1 MEQIT
6 IREYTAA
13 DETAWVRC
21 RVISFLDCSYW
32 NDVKREKERY
42 PHPGISLVADADGMI
57 VGLIDGELD
66 SEDLTVRDHG
76 RGAVV
81 WHMAVLPEYRR
92 FGVGMAL
99 WKEMEKRLIRAGV
112 THCELWTQEDT
123 AANQFYQRMGLR
135 LQPEHTVGMALWKEM
150 EKRLIRAGVT
160 HCELWTQEDTA
171 ANQFYQRMGLRLQ
184 PEHTWLR
191 CYADAKHRTLLV
203 DRDRLGS
210 IYGVEELVFGA
221 KPEDRERLRPLC
233 HRIDEVRLYTKE
245 LSGET

>member
-42 PHPGISLVADADGMI
+42 PHPGISLVADAGGMI

-99 WKEMEKRLIRAGV
+99 WKEMEKRLM
-112 THCELWTQEDT
+112 
-123 AANQFYQRMGLR
+123 RM
-135 LQPEHTVGMALWKEM
+135 
-150 EKRLIRAGVT
+150 GVT

-191 CYADAKHRTLLV
+191 CYADAKHGTLLV

>member
-42 PHPGISLVADADGMI
+42 PHPGISLVADAGGMI

-99 WKEMEKRLIRAGV
+99 WKEMEKRLM
-112 THCELWTQEDT
+112 
-123 AANQFYQRMGLR
+123 RM
-135 LQPEHTVGMALWKEM
+135 
-150 EKRLIRAGVT
+150 GVT

>member
-21 RVISFLDCSYW
+21 RVISFLDSSYW

-42 PHPGISLVADADGMI
+42 PHPCISLVADDGGMI
-57 VGLIDGELD
+57 VGLIDAELD

-99 WKEMEKRLIRAGV
+99 WKEMEKRLMRMGV

-123 AANQFYQRMGLR
+123 AANQFYQ
-135 LQPEHTVGMALWKEM
+135 H
-150 EKRLIRAGVT
+150 
-160 HCELWTQEDTA
+160 
-171 ANQFYQRMGLRLQ
+171 MGLRLQ

>member
-13 DETAWVRC
+13 DEIAWVRC
-21 RVISFLDCSYW
+21 RVISFLDSSYW

-42 PHPGISLVADADGMI
+42 PHPSISLVADDGGMI
-57 VGLIDGELD
+57 VGLIDAELD

-99 WKEMEKRLIRAGV
+99 WKEMEKRLMRMGV

-123 AANQFYQRMGLR
+123 AANQFYQHMGLR
-135 LQPEHTVGMALWKEM
+135 L
-150 EKRLIRAGVT
+150 
-160 HCELWTQEDTA
+160 C
-171 ANQFYQRMGLRLQ
+171 

-221 KPEDRERLRPLC
+221 RPEDRERLRRFC

>member
-13 DETAWVRC
+13 DEIAWVRC
-21 RVISFLDCSYW
+21 RVISFLNSSYW

-42 PHPGISLVADADGMI
+42 PHPCISLVADAGGMI
-57 VGLIDGELD
+57 VGLIDAELD
-66 SEDLTVRDHG
+66 SDDLTVRDHG

-99 WKEMEKRLIRAGV
+99 WKEMEKRLMRMGV

-123 AANQFYQRMGLR
+123 AANQFYQHMGLR
-135 LQPEHTVGMALWKEM
+135 L
-150 EKRLIRAGVT
+150 
-160 HCELWTQEDTA
+160 C
-171 ANQFYQRMGLRLQ
+171 

-191 CYADAKHRTLLV
+191 CYADAKHRSLLV

-210 IYGVEELVFGA
+210 IYGVEELVFDA
-221 KPEDRERLRPLC
+221 KPEDRERLRRLC